1 MSTKEVK
8 RVALEVTDVHTDL
21 VSCLLTLDLMYDLKI
36 EEYNGGKVTDYD
48 FAFLKQRNFVKGNP
62 SLTNV
67 LNNVFYKPLE
77 VIWGYYS
84 KEYLKGKH
92 HGLSVILK
100 VQSQIMTYG
109 LIARSEYADRFNP
122 LPGIDDVSIIDC
134 YMCVI
139 DIYRPILARE
149 IAYNTALGV
158 TEMLLNRKAKS
169 NRSGVIMADK
179 LPEHVGLL
187 SRYVKLPSSIRAVVT
202 FSVKDDVWV
211 VNFATEDYT
220 HPHHWRGL
228 KHADLSTA
236 SGISG
241 ARYCSVDGML
251 SYWDTKKEAL
261 AASKIF
267 IDHTLKYKCNV

>member
-1 MSTKEVK
+1 MSIKEVK
-8 RVALEVTDVHTDL
+8 RVALEVTDVHTYL

-36 EEYNGGKVTDYD
+36 EEYSGGKVTDYD

-62 SLTNV
+62 SLTNA
-67 LNNVFYKPLE
+67 LNNVFYKPHE

-84 KEYLKGKH
+84 KEYLKRKH
-92 HGLSVILK
+92 HGFSVILK

-109 LIARSEYADRFNP
+109 LIARAEYADRFNP

-149 IAYNTALGV
+149 IAYNTSLGV
-158 TEMLLNRKAKS
+158 AEMLLNRKAKS

-179 LPEHVGLL
+179 LPEYVGSL
-187 SRYVKLPSSIRAVVT
+187 SSYVKLPPSIRAVVT
-202 FSVKDDVWV
+202 FSVRDNAWV
-211 VNFATEDYT
+211 VNFADKDYR
-220 HPHHWRGL
+220 HPYHWHGL
-228 KHADLSTA
+228 KHADLSAA
-236 SGISG
+236 SRIRG
-241 ARYCSVDGML
+241 AKYCSVDGMS

-261 AASKIF
+261 NASKIF
-267 IDHTLKYKCNV
+267 IDHKLKYKCNV